1 MSKKSAAPARKDSRI
16 ESAEALL
23 TGPKLL
29 AGEGGASCRV
39 PYLAGL
45 LGAYPYPGAVEAWVE
60 AEGLW
65 IEPPYHAL
73 HVRPLAGCID
83 LARVR
88 SLLLKMRA
96 EGHRLPFKAESLPEL
111 SRAAA

>member
-1 MSKKSAAPARKDSRI
+1 MGKKSPAPTRKDPRI

-29 AGEGGASCRV
+29 AGEGGKSCRV
-39 PYLAGL
+39 PRLTAL
-45 LGAYPYPGAVEAWVE
+45 LGAYPFPGAVQAWVE

-73 HVRPLAGCID
+73 HLRPNAGLID
-83 LARVR
+83 LDRVR
-88 SLLLKMRA
+88 TLLLKMRA
-96 EGHRLPFKAESLPEL
+96 EGHRLPFKAASLPEL
-111 SRAAA
+111 SHV